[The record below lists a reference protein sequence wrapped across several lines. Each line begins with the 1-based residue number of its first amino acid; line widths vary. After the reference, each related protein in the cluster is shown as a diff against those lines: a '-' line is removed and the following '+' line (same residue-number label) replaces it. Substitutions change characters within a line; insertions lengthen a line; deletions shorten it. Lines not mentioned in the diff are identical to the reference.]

1 MQRASFQRHAAVAAL
16 FAAPILVSGGSA
28 MAQRRHKPPKPPP
41 AAVVGDTQKATQ
53 HFLKG
58 SELFK
63 AKKFIPALEQFK
75 QSYAI
80 VPSPNSH
87 LYIAR
92 CMAAIGETR
101 AAWLEFDKV
110 AEEAAARAATEP
122 KYAPTRDSANLERDE
137 LSNKLG
143 LLTVEVQHVD
153 PAAVVHVGRWEVPRE
168 RWGRPFPV
176 DPGTYDATLR
186 APNGRVVKTT
196 ITLAR
201 GNRRAVMLDGGGRPG
216 PVAQVGPKPVS
227 RGFKMTPLRIGGFA
241 AAGVGVAGMV
251 MFAVA
256 GAMSQSTYS
265 SLKLKCGGDTG
276 GCRGLDVSSDIS
288 KGQTQQALANTGLIV
303 GIVGLAAGGMMIGL
317 SFRGRKESP
326 RTADLVVGPSF
337 TGFKGTF

>member
-1 MQRASFQRHAAVAAL
+1 MQRASWKRHAAVAAL
-16 FAAPILVSGGSA
+16 FAAPLLASSGSA
-28 MAQRRHKPPKPPP
+28 MAQRRPNSHKPPP
-41 AAVVGDTQKATQ
+41 AAVVGDTQQATQ

-110 AEEAAARAATEP
+110 AEEAAARSATEP
-122 KYAPTRDSANLERDE
+122 KYAPTRDSANVERDE
-137 LSNKLG
+137 LARKLG
-143 LLTVEVQHVD
+143 LITIEVSRPD
-153 PAAVVHVGRWEVPRE
+153 PAAVLHVGRWEVPRE
-168 RWGRPFPV
+168 RWGRPYPV
-176 DPGTYDATLR
+176 DPGTYDARLE
-186 APNGRVVKTT
+186 APNGRVARTT

-201 GNRRAVMLDGGGRPG
+201 GNRRAVMLDGGASSAVVR
-216 PVAQVGPKPVS
+216 VKAQPAS

-241 AAGVGVAGMV
+241 AAGVGVVGMV
-251 MFAVA
+251 MFAVT
-256 GAMSQSTYS
+256 GALSSGTYAD
-265 SLKLKCGGDTG
+265 LKTKCGGDTG

-303 GIVGLAAGGMMIGL
+303 GIVGLAAGGTMIGL
-317 SFRGRKESP
+317 SFRGNKEAARP
-326 RTADLVVGPSF
+326 TAELVVGPSF
-337 TGFKGTF
+337 TGITGSF